1 MNVIYCGLS
10 AQLGGEQKMKPFL
23 IVVGGL
29 LLTTSAMAEPAKCTA
44 TAEVTNGHAI
54 FHVDPKQCAEVV
66 YTVGGELTSITIE
79 GGYGG
84 SDYLLSYYENPK
96 VAVVSCTAC

>member
-1 MNVIYCGLS
+1 MKPLLII
-10 AQLGGEQKMKPFL
+10 LGGLF
-23 IVVGGL
+23 
-29 LLTTSAMAEPAKCTA
+29 LLTSSAVAEPAKCTA

-54 FHVDPKQCAEVV
+54 FHVDPKQCAKVL
-66 YTVGGELTSITIE
+66 YTVGGELTSITLQ